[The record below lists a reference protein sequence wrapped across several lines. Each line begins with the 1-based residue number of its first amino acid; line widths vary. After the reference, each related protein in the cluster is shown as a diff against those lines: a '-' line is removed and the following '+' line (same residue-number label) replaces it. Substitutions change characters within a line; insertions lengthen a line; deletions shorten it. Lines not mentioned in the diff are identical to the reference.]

1 MSDATQLTPSKR
13 TARLLD
19 PSVLI
24 GLANL
29 ELVARTVVE
38 GVLIG
43 MHRSPRFGFS
53 QEFAEYRAYEPGDD
67 VRHIDW
73 SALARTDRAY
83 VKRYF
88 GDTNHHLLV
97 AIDASASMGVGLG
110 PSVSKWNYARFVAAA
125 LIYVAARQ
133 HDAVGLFAFSG
144 KGERL
149 WPPTTRQLHI
159 GRLYHELEQLVPGG
173 GGSTA
178 RAFDVFAERV
188 RKRTLFVLVS
198 DFHEPADEL
207 RARIASLGPRG
218 HEVLLIQVLDE
229 REREPGL
236 RGFTLLEDAET
247 GEALP
252 VSRAGA
258 AEYADR
264 LKAHVRSVHDA
275 ARSLGAH
282 HVCVY
287 TDEPLDRTLAD
298 YLRFRARA

>member
-1 MSDATQLTPSKR
+1 MSEAPQSTASRR

-19 PSVLI
+19 PSVLV

-43 MHRSPRFGFS
+43 MHRSPSFGFS

-73 SALARTDRAY
+73 SALARTDRTF
-83 VKRYF
+83 VKKYF
-88 GDTNHHLLV
+88 GDTNHQLLV
-97 AIDASASMGVGLG
+97 ALDCSASMGVGLG

-133 HDAVGLFAFSG
+133 HDAVGLLAFG
-144 KGERL
+144 DAVHELRT
-149 WPPTTRQLHI
+149 PTTRQLQV
-159 GRLYHELEQLVPGG
+159 GALYHVLEGLTPSGSGTTEL
-173 GGSTA
+173 
-178 RAFDVFAERV
+178 AFQTFAQRI
-188 RKRTLFVLVS
+188 RRHTLFVLIS

-207 RARIASLGPRG
+207 RDRIASLGSAG
-218 HEVLLIQVLDE
+218 HEVLLVQVLDAA
-229 REREPGL
+229 EREPSL
-236 RGFTLLEDAET
+236 RNVAVLEDAET
-247 GEALP
+247 GDVLP
-252 VSRAGA
+252 VSRSGVT
-258 AEYADR
+258 EYASR
-264 LKAHVRSVHDA
+264 LAAHIKAVQDA
-275 ARSLGAH
+275 ARGLGAH

-298 YLRFRARA
+298 YLRFRSRA